1 MVWLIR
7 VSGVTF
13 IQTHKIKICPWFF
26 PVTFWVEK
34 QKQQKNKTP
43 MNVSGSDNSVMEKQ
57 KSVRHPLLEVQND
70 QEQHTC

>member
-1 MVWLIR
+1 
-7 VSGVTF
+7 
-13 IQTHKIKICPWFF
+13 
-26 PVTFWVEK
+26 
-34 QKQQKNKTP
+34 